1 VKNVYTL
8 APLKLINGG
17 NMKIIP
23 RETRQGMI
31 QVTKNMLF
39 TFHDIQEVCI
49 KLGYDNQK
57 MLDELTG
64 FPNGKDKCIGVL
76 DLENKENI

>member
-1 VKNVYTL
+1 
-8 APLKLINGG
+8 
-17 NMKIIP
+17 M
-23 RETRQGMI
+23 

-39 TFHDIQEVCI
+39 TFDAIQDACI
-49 KLGYDNQK
+49 KLGYDNHK

-76 DLENKENI
+76 DDGQS

>member
-1 VKNVYTL
+1 
-8 APLKLINGG
+8 
-17 NMKIIP
+17 MKIIP

-76 DLENKENI
+76 DLENKENIWYTQMYSMVKCQTLLSH